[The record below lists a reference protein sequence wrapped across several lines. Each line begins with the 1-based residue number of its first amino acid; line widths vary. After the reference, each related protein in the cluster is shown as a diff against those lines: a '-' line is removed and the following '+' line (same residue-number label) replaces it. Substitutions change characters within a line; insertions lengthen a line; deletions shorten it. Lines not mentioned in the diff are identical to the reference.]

1 MPRLLLVED
10 NADNRDLMEAMLGEH
25 FDLSL
30 AADGREALERI
41 EQGPRFD
48 LFLFDISLPEM
59 DGVELLKKIR
69 QLSDYRS
76 VPAIALTSHAM
87 KGDRERFIDKGFDDY
102 ISKPILDEADVIK
115 VIHAQLDSR

>member
-41 EQGPRFD
+41 ELGPPFD
-48 LFLFDISLPEM
+48 LFLFDYF
-59 DGVELLKKIR
+59 VCYY
-69 QLSDYRS
+69 QL
-76 VPAIALTSHAM
+76 V
-87 KGDRERFIDKGFDDY
+87 
-102 ISKPILDEADVIK
+102 
-115 VIHAQLDSR
+115 HAQTLNKYSLK